1 MYYDV
6 LTTAGKEFID
16 VQAILRS
23 CGLGIFDLRLK
34 SLIDLFKDRLGPLT
48 LNYYHYYYYTAI
60 ITVTVIFYQNRAQ
73 SHRIQFA
80 KIKLSHQ
87 LTTSVF

>member
-48 LNYYHYYYYTAI
+48 LNYHHYYHHYYYHYYYHTAI
-60 ITVTVIFYQNRAQ
+60 ITVT
-73 SHRIQFA
+73 
-80 KIKLSHQ
+80 
-87 LTTSVF
+87 